1 MIHMWLFPL
10 PKIKPLKL
18 NVDQMPQKY
27 VSGPLVKQRDRERE
41 WEWETEIKWMGER
54 GNGYEMEKVNNKLL
68 YQQIGLQCNK
78 YIVSKQWPMDLS

>member
-10 PKIKPLKL
+10 PKIKPLEL

-41 WEWETEIKWMGER
+41 NENER
-54 GNGYEMEKVNNKLL
+54 
-68 YQQIGLQCNK
+68 QR
-78 YIVSKQWPMDLS
+78 